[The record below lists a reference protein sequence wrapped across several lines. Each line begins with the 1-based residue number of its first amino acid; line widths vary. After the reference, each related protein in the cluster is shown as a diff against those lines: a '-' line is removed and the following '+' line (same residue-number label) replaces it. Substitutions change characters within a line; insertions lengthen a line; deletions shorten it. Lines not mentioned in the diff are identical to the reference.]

1 MRLLLICLAGIVT
14 TMAAGCAATFNIEL
28 QRAKKSR
35 QPIFIGNLS
44 AGNPDKHGLID
55 ARAQLFNTSG
65 KTYKYVDIGITA
77 YNRVGDAITREG
89 DTSSL
94 IKLRFTGPLRPRRT
108 PGISTWPNVW
118 YVRKIACL
126 SVSRIDITHMD
137 VSVVAI
143 SGAMLD
149 GVLASKLSKGCPP
162 LS

>member
-1 MRLLLICLAGIVT
+1 
-14 TMAAGCAATFNIEL
+14 MAAGCAATFNMEL

-35 QPIFIGNLS
+35 QPIFIGSLS

-55 ARAQLFNTSG
+55 ARAQIFNTST
-65 KTYKYVDIGITA
+65 KTYKYVDIGITT
-77 YNRVGDAITREG
+77 YNRVGDAIIREG
-89 DTSSL
+89 DPSPL

-126 SVSRIDITHMD
+126 SVSRIAITHLD
-137 VSVVAI
+137 GSVVVI
-143 SGAMLD
+143 D
-149 GVLASKLSKGCPP
+149 GPTLNDVVASNLSKGCT